1 MEGNTLVDE
10 EPKIEEE
17 VIPTKKGIL

>member
-1 MEGNTLVDE
+1 MEGNILVDE
-10 EPKIEEE
+10 EPKIEEV